1 MTAQSLT
8 VVVGSIVEDEAAL
21 GVDELCQLCAVE
33 RSFIVELM
41 EEGAI
46 EGGPLDAPRFEGASL
61 RRARVAARLRRDLGI
76 NAAGSALVLEL
87 LERLAELEGRAAGQA
102 LRTAHPADS

>member
-8 VVVGSIVEDEAAL
+8 VVVGSIVEDEAVL

-33 RSFIVELM
+33 RSFIFELM
-41 EEGAI
+41 DEGAI
-46 EGGPLDAPRFEGASL
+46 EGRPVDAPRFEGASL
-61 RRARVAARLRRDLGI
+61 RRARIAARLRRDLGV

-87 LERLAELEGRAAGQA
+87 LEQLAELKGRLKG
-102 LRTAHPADS
+102 

>member
-1 MTAQSLT
+1 MNAQSVT
-8 VVVGSIVEDEAAL
+8 VLVGSIVEDDAVI
-21 GVDELCQLCAVE
+21 GVEELCQLCAVE
-33 RSFIVELM
+33 RSFILELM

-46 EGGPLDAPRFEGASL
+46 EGRPVDAPRFEGASL

-87 LERLAELEGRAAGQA
+87 LERLAEMEGRLKG
-102 LRTAHPADS
+102 

>member
-1 MTAQSLT
+1 MTAPSLT
-8 VVVGSIVEDEAAL
+8 VLVGSVVEDDVVL
-21 GVDELCQLCAVE
+21 GVEELCQLCAVE
-33 RSFIVELM
+33 RSFILELI

-46 EGGPLDAPRFEGASL
+46 EGRPIDAPRFQGASL

-87 LERLAELEGRAAGQA
+87 LERLAELEGRLKG
-102 LRTAHPADS
+102 PGSP

>member
-1 MTAQSLT
+1 MNAQSVT
-8 VVVGSIVEDEAAL
+8 VLVGSIVEDDAVL
-21 GVDELCQLCAVE
+21 GVEELCQLCAVE
-33 RSFIVELM
+33 RCFILELM

-46 EGGPLDAPRFEGASL
+46 EGRPVDAPRFEGASL

-87 LERLAELEGRAAGQA
+87 LERLAEMEGRLKG
-102 LRTAHPADS
+102 